1 MLCALHVQHQNQASQ
16 MTQNYNLD
24 KVKLLLL
31 LPKAT
36 AFSSAAFHSSKRK
49 IKM

>member
-31 LPKAT
+31 LPKA
-36 AFSSAAFHSSKRK
+36 FSSAAFHSSERK